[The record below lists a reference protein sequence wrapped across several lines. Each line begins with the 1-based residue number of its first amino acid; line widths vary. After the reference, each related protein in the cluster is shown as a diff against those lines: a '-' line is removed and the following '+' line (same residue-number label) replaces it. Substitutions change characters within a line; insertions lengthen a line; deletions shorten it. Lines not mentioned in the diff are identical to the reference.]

1 MCICAEVSF
10 GLAAALVPAG
20 IYCVNCV
27 STKNPRLLPIA
38 IIPIFFGVQ
47 QISEGLIWTGLRT
60 YDTQLVTISGLVF
73 LFFALVFWPF
83 WIPFCAY
90 FNQRDKQIRRIQAAI
105 TAFGLALGLVVY
117 IPLLN
122 DFVSPVAEV
131 QHHSIHYNVQNTT
144 TFQYVPK
151 LIWELFYVAVVAS
164 PLIFSP
170 TRKFVFLGVASCYR
184 RRLVLLS
191 FGMLSLRFGV
201 WWRLSSPFTFALSCP
216 LSRRSQCLWRKPRSA
231 KSRRRP
237 DGFYYL
243 SA

>member
-170 TRKFVFLGVASCYR
+170 TRKFVFLGVA
-184 RRLVLLS
+184 LVLSAAIS
-191 FGMLSLRFGV
+191 FIVFWYAFASVWCLVAAFQSL
-201 WWRLSSPFTFALSCP
+201 
-216 LSRRSQCLWRKPRSA
+216 
-231 KSRRRP
+231 
-237 DGFYYL
+237 YL
-243 SA
+243 CFVMPSLATEPVPVAEAEVS